1 MCVWHRP
8 KQSLIFG
15 SSISTVS
22 TNSPGFLPMEA
33 VSETSGSDA
42 PDTIRTC
49 ESLDGIFVD
58 DGPLAEQFVVRGEIA
73 IFRPWLKW
81 WVSVWKS
88 RKCFVFQWGLTD
100 TLSAALLLH
109 CIRLFA
115 ATANQ

>member
-1 MCVWHRP
+1 
-8 KQSLIFG
+8 
-15 SSISTVS
+15 
-22 TNSPGFLPMEA
+22 MEA
-33 VSETSGSDA
+33 VSETSGSNA

-88 RKCFVFQWGLTD
+88 RKCFIFQRGLTD
-100 TLSAALLLH
+100 SLSANKSASN
-109 CIRLFA
+109 RA
-115 ATANQ
+115 KAGRRATPAKIPGF

>member
-1 MCVWHRP
+1 VGRQRR
-8 KQSLIFG
+8 KRTL
-15 SSISTVS
+15 TR
-22 TNSPGFLPMEA
+22 A
-33 VSETSGSDA
+33 VACSGVGGA

-88 RKCFVFQWGLTD
+88 RKCFVFQWGLID
-100 TLSAALLLH
+100 TLSAAA
-109 CIRLFA
+109 LFSIVSDRS
-115 ATANQ
+115 NRQ

>member
-1 MCVWHRP
+1 
-8 KQSLIFG
+8 
-15 SSISTVS
+15 
-22 TNSPGFLPMEA
+22 MEA

-49 ESLDGIFVD
+49 ESFDGIFVD

-88 RKCFVFQWGLTD
+88 RKCFV
-100 TLSAALLLH
+100 LSPSSQASQLEG
-109 CIRLFA
+109 R
-115 ATANQ
+115 TAMLRERAPLCSRGQNNARASLRSRQRNQERSPARAG

>member
-1 MCVWHRP
+1 
-8 KQSLIFG
+8 
-15 SSISTVS
+15 
-22 TNSPGFLPMEA
+22 MEA

-42 PDTIRTC
+42 PDTIQTC

-100 TLSAALLLH
+100 TLSASLAERAETL
-109 CIRLFA
+109 
-115 ATANQ
+115 Q